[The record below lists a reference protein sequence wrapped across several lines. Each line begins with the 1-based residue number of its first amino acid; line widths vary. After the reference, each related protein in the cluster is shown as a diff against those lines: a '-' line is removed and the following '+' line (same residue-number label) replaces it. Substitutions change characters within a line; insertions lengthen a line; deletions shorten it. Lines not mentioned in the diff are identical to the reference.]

1 MKSKSIVSLLLA
13 MLLLILPA
21 MPVSAAGDPAI
32 TVDMPDTIEPG
43 TQFTLSVN
51 IENNPGW
58 SAFQFEITYDTA
70 NIQLLD
76 VEDGEAMK
84 SRYAI
89 FSFNE
94 HTKGQVTAIGLY
106 NDTTPSVEGSGNM
119 EKDGALLKMYFK
131 VLDTAVQGADV
142 SVKVDVTTF
151 CNAKLEPQMDP
162 TVVKSV
168 AKVGTMAVEDNKTQP
183 SKSEQAVVSGMIGT
197 YPSWT
202 VSKPDAEG
210 GATNAEGQ
218 ATNAEG
224 QVTNANGDVV
234 ESDEATGD
242 VPASLM
248 PLVLIVIGVV
258 VVAGVAILI
267 VVTKK
272 KK

>member
-1 MKSKSIVSLLLA
+1 MKSKSVVTLLLA

-119 EKDGALLKMYFK
+119 EKDGALMKMYFK
-131 VLDTAVQGADV
+131 VLDTASPGADV
-142 SVKVDVTTF
+142 SVKVNMTTF

-162 TVVKSV
+162 TVVKAV

-197 YPSWT
+197 YPDWT
-202 VSKPDAEG
+202 VSKPDADK
-210 GATNAEGQ
+210 

-234 ESDEATGD
+234 GSDEATGD
-242 VPASLM
+242 APASLM
-248 PLVLIVIGVV
+248 LLVLIVIGVV

-267 VVTKK
+267 VISKK
-272 KK
+272 RK

>member
-1 MKSKSIVSLLLA
+1 MKSKSVVTMLLA
-13 MLLLILPA
+13 ILLLILPA

-43 TQFTLSVN
+43 TQFTMSVN

-76 VEDGEAMK
+76 VEDGEAMD
-84 SRYAI
+84 SPLAI

-106 NDTTPSVEGSGNM
+106 NDTAASVEESGNM
-119 EKDGALLKMYFK
+119 EKDGALMKMFFK
-131 VLDTAVQGADV
+131 VLDTAAPGADV
-142 SVKVDVTTF
+142 SVKVDMTTF

-168 AKVGTMAVEDNKTQP
+168 AKVGTMAAQDNKTQP

-197 YPSWT
+197 YPDWT
-202 VSKPDAEG
+202 VSKPDADK
-210 GATNAEGQ
+210 

-234 ESDEATGD
+234 DGDGATGD
-242 VPASLM
+242 DPASLV
-248 PLVLIVIGVV
+248 PVVLIAIGVV

-267 VVTKK
+267 VISKK
-272 KK
+272 RK